1 MANDILFGEFKALT
15 YKIKI
20 YHIVAVFV
28 LSALLLSLSVFSFC
42 SSLSKKENCTA
53 TVYGTVSY
61 IRVDRQN
68 KWRYQNGKKER
79 YTETTMTTYI
89 SVETDGVFTKDT
101 IITSKKMKTGDKV
114 VINYDPDNPNTY
126 YLNNDTGEFIF
137 LPMIGIFLLLVG
149 LAMTLLYRI
158 NKREQNSFYY

>member
-1 MANDILFGEFKALT
+1 
-15 YKIKI
+15 
-20 YHIVAVFV
+20 
-28 LSALLLSLSVFSFC
+28 
-42 SSLSKKENCTA
+42 
-53 TVYGTVSY
+53 
-61 IRVDRQN
+61 
-68 KWRYQNGKKER
+68 
-79 YTETTMTTYI
+79 MTTYI